1 MAVVVTV
8 AEERDTVKGVE
19 KVVAD
24 SEVVLKA
31 ELVVAVKTERRRP
44 SFLQY

>member
-1 MAVVVTV
+1 MVVVAV
-8 AEERDTVKGVE
+8 AEERDTVRGVE

-31 ELVVAVKTERRRP
+31 ELVVVVKAERRRP
-44 SFLQY
+44 SFLRC